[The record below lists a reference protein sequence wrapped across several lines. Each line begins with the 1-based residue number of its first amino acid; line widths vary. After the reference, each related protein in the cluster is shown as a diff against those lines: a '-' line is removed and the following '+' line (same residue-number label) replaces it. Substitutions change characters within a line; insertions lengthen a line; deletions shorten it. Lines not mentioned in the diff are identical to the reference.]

1 MRPVFAYPTLIGDV
15 DLNVVSVAID
25 GHELHYS
32 RVSKPEHTVALH
44 ETERAHW
51 ETARLNLRA
60 TVPER
65 ELADGEWTNVS
76 CLAVLTEKS
85 TNARTTARLTRGP
98 GGVWTGT
105 IELSHAR
112 HARRASLALTV
123 TADIDG
129 VPCRIIGGT
138 EQDWFIDITASKPVR
153 QRDVDI
159 VEEDFRDGPI
169 EWLKPYKDSAWIVD
183 TSADIPRVY
192 LNTTAVEGLV
202 DLLNSSSGSS
212 EAKMLREMAA
222 SQIAQDAWTAMFHSA
237 VSNLESDDDGTPQMP
252 GGWRE
257 AVLRTMLPDV
267 IPDRQLTDALYEIE
281 RQRGD
286 GVGWSEIQTRIQ
298 YAAGKRSQLTRK
310 LTVAVRSVHQSDD
323 RSQR

>member
-1 MRPVFAYPTLIGDV
+1 MRPVYSYPTLIGDV
-15 DLNVVSVAID
+15 DLDVVSASVD
-25 GHELHYS
+25 GQELHYS

-44 ETERAHW
+44 ETGRAKW
-51 ETARLNLRA
+51 ESARLKLKA
-60 TVPER
+60 TLPER
-65 ELADGEWTNVS
+65 ELTEGNWTNVS
-76 CLAVLTEKS
+76 CLAILTEKS
-85 TNARTTARLTRGP
+85 TNARTTALLNRGP
-98 GGVWTGT
+98 GGVWSGS

-112 HARRASLALTV
+112 HARRANLALAV
-123 TADIDG
+123 TADVGG
-129 VPCRIIGGT
+129 VRCRTIGGT
-138 EQDWFIDITASKPVR
+138 DQDWFIDLTASKPVR

-183 TSADIPRVY
+183 TSSDIPRVY

-202 DLLNSSSGSS
+202 DLMNSSSGSG
-212 EAKMLREMAA
+212 EERMLRDLAA

-257 AVLRTMLPDV
+257 AVLRMMLPDV

-281 RQRGD
+281 RQRND

-298 YAAGKRSQLTRK
+298 YAAGRRSQLTRK
-310 LTVAVRSVHQSDD
+310 LTVAVRSAHKSEA

>member
-1 MRPVFAYPTLIGDV
+1 MRPVFSYSTLIGDV
-15 DLNVVSVAID
+15 DLNVVSVSID
-25 GHELHYS
+25 GQGLPYS
-32 RVSKPEHTVALH
+32 RVSKPERTVALH

-51 ETARLNLRA
+51 DTARLTLTA

-65 ELADGEWTNVS
+65 ELAEGDWANVS
-76 CLAVLTEKS
+76 CLAILTEKS
-85 TNARTTARLTRGP
+85 TNARTTAVLYRGQ
-98 GGVWTGT
+98 GGGWTGT

-112 HARRASLALTV
+112 HARRASLSLTV
-123 TADIDG
+123 TAAIDG
-129 VPCRIIGGT
+129 VASRVIGGT
-138 EQDWFIDITASKPVR
+138 EQDWFIDLTASKPVR

-183 TSADIPRVY
+183 TSSDIPRVY

-202 DLLNSSSGSS
+202 ELMNSSSGSG
-212 EAKMLREMAA
+212 EEKMLRDMAA

-267 IPDRQLTDALYEIE
+267 IPGRQLTDALYEIE

-298 YAAGKRSQLTRK
+298 YAAGRRSQLTRK
-310 LTVAVRSVHQSDD
+310 LTVAVRAVHQSET
-323 RSQR
+323 RGQR